1 MRHLIHSSI
10 SNSRMKCLAS
20 CLFRGNSFNFAL
32 AKLLSKTSVYDRG
45 RWSCPVFSLAVLW
58 MSFILCIFLV
68 FQPCRASVHWPAE
81 VLSPLGVVGR
91 VHPSHL
97 SSLSAMWFF
106 LQFQHRKT
114 RHLLEHVIIHSEQFF
129 QHFRLIK
136 NKPTLTFAI
145 HKLSAIIRNSQK
157 RMCAVKE
164 QGFSTARGKK
174 NSSERVFGHHRT
186 PTATTGQHI

>member
-1 MRHLIHSSI
+1 MHTCMHACVHTHTFLKNTGKTNQDMRHLIHSFI

-32 AKLLSKTSVYDRG
+32 AKLLSKTSVYNRG
-45 RWSCPVFSLAVLW
+45 RCSCPGLLSCCPLDVFYLI
-58 MSFILCIFLV
+58 FFLV

-106 LQFQHRKT
+106 LQF
-114 RHLLEHVIIHSEQFF
+114 
-129 QHFRLIK
+129 
-136 NKPTLTFAI
+136 
-145 HKLSAIIRNSQK
+145 
-157 RMCAVKE
+157 
-164 QGFSTARGKK
+164 
-174 NSSERVFGHHRT
+174 
-186 PTATTGQHI
+186 